1 MMVICIDISTLYKEK
16 RGKALNLV
24 ASLASI
30 RHENL
35 MMIFNWW
42 YIPDQLIF
50 IECEPPIYESTLT
63 DDSDVRS
70 QQKPRGKFIFVLICS
85 SFSVILNYLTR
96 F

>member
-24 ASLASI
+24 GTLASI

-50 IECEPPIYESTLT
+50 IECEAPIYE
-63 DDSDVRS
+63 
-70 QQKPRGKFIFVLICS
+70 
-85 SFSVILNYLTR
+85 
-96 F
+96 